1 MRMLGFRHVRH
12 MHRYFRAVGGFFPG
26 DLRPLQ
32 SHMWIL
38 RRMERDQMS
47 LVDGILGALEP
58 VTIFRAG
65 ADHALAILFEKQI
78 IGRQERRGIWTDV
91 GENETSDLLSFI
103 RRVLDTI
110 FESTVR
116 GFGGLLEATAVHVI
130 KPAVITAADAL
141 ILHSAEFQRRAAMRA
156 M

>member
-1 MRMLGFRHVRH
+1 MRMLGLRDARH
-12 MHRYFRAVGGFFPG
+12 MHRYFRAVGGFLPA

-32 SHMWIL
+32 SHMRIF
-38 RRMERDQMS
+38 RRVERDQMS

-65 ADHALAILFEKQI
+65 ADDALAILFEKQI
-78 IGRQERRGIWTDV
+78 IGRQKRRGFWADIS
-91 GENETSDLLSFI
+91 ENKAGDLLSFI

-110 FESTVR
+110 FEGAVR

-130 KPAVITAADAL
+130 K
-141 ILHSAEFQRRAAMRA
+141 
-156 M
+156 

>member
-1 MRMLGFRHVRH
+1 MP
-12 MHRYFRAVGGFFPG
+12 AEPTA
-26 DLRPLQ
+26 
-32 SHMWIL
+32 I
-38 RRMERDQMS
+38 MERDQMS

-78 IGRQERRGIWTDV
+78 IGRQKRRGFWADIS
-91 GENETSDLLSFI
+91 ENKAGDLLSFI

-110 FESTVR
+110 FEGAVH

-130 KPAVITAADAL
+130 KPAVVTAAEAL